1 MSALPAFSSQPTH
14 FPTARR
20 NALIAPFHVMEIM
33 KDAARMQAAGHD
45 IIHMSIGEPDF
56 TAPPAV
62 AQALARAVTDGQTA
76 YTAAVGTAMLREAI
90 AQFYQDRFNQHVD
103 PARIIITAGASG
115 AMLLALAALIDAGD
129 EVLLPD
135 PSYPC
140 NRHFVSAVG
149 GAATLMPCGPTQR
162 FQPSSADIARYWS
175 GKTKGVVLASP
186 SNPTGT
192 SIAPDELR
200 AIHGEV
206 RKRGG
211 FLLVDEIYQS
221 LTYGEN
227 ADQAPTTALALGE
240 DVLVINSFSK
250 YFNMTGWRL
259 GWLVVPPWM
268 VADLE
273 KLSQNLYICASTLA
287 QHAALACFEPATLA
301 IYEERRAEFQK
312 RRDYLVPALNAL
324 GLTVPVMPDGA
335 FYVYA
340 DCSKFA
346 TDSGEF
352 CERILRDAQ
361 VCIVPGKDFGNYEPQ
376 RYVRLSYATALPRI
390 KEAVARM
397 SRAIA

>member
-1 MSALPAFSSQPTH
+1 MSALPAFSSPATP

-33 KDAARMQAAGHD
+33 KDAARMQAAGQD

-62 AQALARAVTDGQTA
+62 AHALARAVTDGQTA

-90 AQFYQDRFNQHVD
+90 AQFYQDRFHQRVD

-149 GAATLMPCGPTQR
+149 GAAKLMPCGPAQR
-162 FQPSSADIARYWS
+162 FQPSAADIARYWS
-175 GKTKGVVLASP
+175 ATTKGVMLASP

-192 SIAPDELR
+192 SILPDELR
-200 AIHGEV
+200 AIHAEV

-211 FLLVDEIYQS
+211 FLMVDEIYQS
-221 LTYGEN
+221 LSY
-227 ADQAPTTALALGE
+227 DHAPTTALALG
-240 DVLVINSFSK
+240 DDILVINSFSK

-352 CERILRDAQ
+352 CERILRDAH
-361 VCIVPGKDFGNYEPQ
+361 VCIVPGKDFGHYEPQ

-390 KEAVARM
+390 EEAVR
-397 SRAIA
+397 RITKAIA

>member
-1 MSALPAFSSQPTH
+1 MSALPQPVAPL
-14 FPTARR
+14 FPNARR

-33 KDAARMQAAGHD
+33 KDAARMQAAGID
-45 IIHMSIGEPDF
+45 VIHMSIGEPDF

-62 AQALARAVTDGQTA
+62 AAALARAVTEGQTA
-76 YTAAVGTAMLREAI
+76 YTAAVGTPMLREAI

-103 PARIIITAGASG
+103 PARIIVTAGASG

-140 NRHFVSAVG
+140 NRHFVTAVG
-149 GAATLMPCGPTQR
+149 GAPKLMPCGPAQR
-162 FQPSSADIARYWS
+162 FQPSAADITTHWS
-175 GKTKGVVLASP
+175 GKTKGVMLASP

-192 SIAPDELR
+192 SILPNELR
-200 AIHGEV
+200 AIHREV
-206 RKRGG
+206 RARGG

-227 ADQAPTTALALGE
+227 ADHAPTTALALGD

-268 VADLE
+268 VADVE
-273 KLSQNLYICASTLA
+273 KLSQNLYICASSLA
-287 QHAALACFEPATLA
+287 QHAALACFEPTTLA
-301 IYEERRAEFQK
+301 IYEQRRAEFQR

-324 GLTVPVMPDGA
+324 GLTVPVLPDGA

-346 TDSGEF
+346 KDSGEF
-352 CERILRDAQ
+352 CERILREAK
-361 VCIVPGKDFGNYEPQ
+361 VCIVPGKDFGSYEPQ

-390 KEAVARM
+390 EEAVGRIGRVLGM
-397 SRAIA
+397 G

>member
-1 MSALPAFSSQPTH
+1 MAALPTFSSHPAP

-20 NALIAPFHVMEIM
+20 NAMIAPFHVMEIM

-62 AQALARAVTDGQTA
+62 AQALARAVTEGQTA

-90 AQFYQDRFNQHVD
+90 AQFYLDRFNQRVD
-103 PARIIITAGASG
+103 PARIIVTAGASG

-149 GAATLMPCGPTQR
+149 GVAKLMPCGPAQR
-162 FQPSSADIARYWS
+162 FQPSAADIARYWS
-175 GKTKGVVLASP
+175 AATKGVMLASP

-192 SIAPDELR
+192 SILPDELR

-206 RKRGG
+206 RKHGG

-221 LTYGEN
+221 LSY
-227 ADQAPTTALALGE
+227 DHAPTTALALGD

-259 GWLVVPPWM
+259 GWLVAPPWM
-268 VADLE
+268 VANLE

-346 TDSGEF
+346 ADSGEF
-352 CERILRDAQ
+352 CERLLHQAK
-361 VCIVPGKDFGNYEPQ
+361 VCIVPGKDFGNYEPA
-376 RYVRLSYATALPRI
+376 RYVRLSYATALARI
-390 KEAVARM
+390 EQAVQRI
-397 SRAIA
+397 SGIL

>member
-1 MSALPAFSSQPTH
+1 MSSAPTV
-14 FPTARR
+14 FPNARR

-45 IIHMSIGEPDF
+45 VIHMSIGEPDF

-62 AQALARAVTDGQTA
+62 AQALAQAVTSGQTA
-76 YTAAVGTAMLREAI
+76 YTAAVGTPMLREAI
-90 AQFYQDRFNQHVD
+90 AQFYADRFNQTID
-103 PARIIITAGASG
+103 PARIIVTAGASG
-115 AMLLALAALIDAGD
+115 AMLLAFAALIDAGD

-140 NRHFVSAVG
+140 NRHFVSAMDGVPK
-149 GAATLMPCGPTQR
+149 LMPCGPAQR
-162 FQPSSADIARYWS
+162 FQPSAADIARHWG
-175 GKTKGVVLASP
+175 GKTRGVMLASP

-192 SIAPDELR
+192 SILPDELA
-200 AIHGEV
+200 AIHREV
-206 RKRGG
+206 RARGG

-221 LTYGEN
+221 LSY
-227 ADQAPTTALALGE
+227 DHAPTTALALGD

-268 VADLE
+268 VADVE
-273 KLSQNLYICASTLA
+273 KLSQNLYICASSLA
-287 QHAALACFEPATLA
+287 QHAALACFTPETLA
-301 IYEERRAEFQK
+301 IYEERRAEFQR
-312 RRDYLVPALNAL
+312 RRDYLVPALHAL
-324 GLTVPVMPDGA
+324 GLNVPVTPDGA

-352 CERILRDAQ
+352 CERILREAK
-361 VCIVPGKDFGNYEPQ
+361 VCIVPGKDFGSYEPQ

-390 KEAVARM
+390 EEATWRIGRVLGRV
-397 SRAIA
+397 